1 MKKIF
6 LIILAALIS
15 AACGSP
21 PTNRADTSSTSST
34 NKPAEMTAP
43 ASVAVTEAEAT
54 ANEKAIWGTIE
65 KQDLAAFGDMLA
77 DDFVYVTGDGAHDK
91 AGTIKSVTGY
101 KPTDI
106 VFSDWKFVPVG
117 KSAGLLTFSVKNKG
131 TMNGEPIPETSM
143 RASSLWVKRGGKLLA
158 VYHQDSEVKTAPP
171 PPPAKAGA
179 KPTASP
185 AAPFVA
191 ATLSADA
198 EANEKAVWA
207 AFSAKQWN
215 VFGSYLSSDFIEV
228 EEEGVYDHA
237 GAVKG
242 VEGFDFSKAALSAW
256 RQVKV
261 DDEASLV
268 TYTVK
273 MPGAKPDTW
282 YHSSVWSTRNGKWLA
297 VFHQG
302 TPMAP
307 PQPPAKST
315 AKKTE

>member
-1 MKKIF
+1 MKKVF

-15 AACGSP
+15 AACGAP

-34 NKPAEMTAP
+34 NKAADTTAS
-43 ASVAVTEAEAT
+43 AAVTEAEAT
-54 ANEKAIWGTIE
+54 AKEKEIWGTIE
-65 KQDLAAFGDMLA
+65 KQDMTTFGAMLA
-77 DDFVYVTGDGAHDK
+77 DDFVYVSGDGPHDK
-91 AGTIKSVTGY
+91 AATIKSVTGY

-117 KSAGLLTFSVKNKG
+117 KTAGLLSFSVKNKG

-143 RASSLWVKRGGKLLA
+143 RASSVWVKRGGKLLA
-158 VYHQDSEVKTAPP
+158 VFHQDSEVKPASP
-171 PPPAKAGA
+171 PPPAKAA
-179 KPTASP
+179 TKPAASP
-185 AAPFVA
+185 AAPFAA
-191 ATLSADA
+191 ATLSANA

-207 AFSAKQWN
+207 ALTAKEWN

-228 EEEGVYDHA
+228 EADGIYDHA
-237 GAVKG
+237 GAIKG
-242 VEGFDFSKAALSAW
+242 VEGFDFSKATLSAW
-256 RQVKV
+256 RQVKI

-273 MPGAKPDTW
+273 MPGAKPDTS

-302 TPMAP
+302 TPLAP
-307 PQPPAKST
+307 PPPPVKST
-315 AKKTE
+315 AKKTP

>member
-15 AACGSP
+15 AACGAP

-34 NKPAEMTAP
+34 NKAAESTAS

-54 ANEKAIWGTIE
+54 AKEKEIWGTIE
-65 KQDLAAFGDMLA
+65 KQNLTAFGDMLA
-77 DDFVYVTGDGAHDK
+77 DDFVYVSGDGAHDK
-91 AGTIKSVTGY
+91 AATIKSVTGF

-143 RASSLWVKRGGKLLA
+143 RASSVWVKRGGKLLA
-158 VYHQDSEVKTAPP
+158 VYHQDTEVKTAPP
-171 PPPAKAGA
+171 PPPAKAGT
-179 KPTASP
+179 KPAASP

-207 AFSAKQWN
+207 ALGAKEWN
-215 VFGSYLSSDFIEV
+215 VFGSYLSSDVIEV
-228 EEEGVYDHA
+228 EEDGVYDHA
-237 GAVKG
+237 GAIKG
-242 VEGFDFSKAALSAW
+242 VEGVDFSKATLSAW

-273 MPGAKPDTW
+273 MPGAKPDTS

-302 TPMAP
+302 TPLAP
-307 PQPPAKST
+307 PPPATTT
-315 AKKTE
+315 AKKTQ